1 MPRRTPSLR
10 LLALALV
17 AAATVFVTPAAAE
30 MPENRDAPT
39 ITEAGGPIVGQLLNG
54 NNGTWLYADGTGCRD
69 ECRYSF
75 AWFRCVPGGPC
86 SAIPGGATRAYRV
99 SLADVGRTLRVAVTA
114 TKHDCNAIG
123 QDCRLVSRT
132 AASAESAPI
141 APASP
146 PARLSIAHVG
156 VERATRGRHVV
167 GVRVTDEHGRGAAGA
182 RVTIRGAR
190 VDVTDASGLARVAV
204 PAGTS
209 LLAIRAER
217 AGAPAATL
225 TVRLPAAR

>member
-1 MPRRTPSLR
+1 
-10 LLALALV
+10 
-17 AAATVFVTPAAAE
+17 
-30 MPENRDAPT
+30 
-39 ITEAGGPIVGQLLNG
+39 
-54 NNGTWLYADGTGCRD
+54 
-69 ECRYSF
+69 
-75 AWFRCVPGGPC
+75 
-86 SAIPGGATRAYRV
+86 
-99 SLADVGRTLRVAVTA
+99 VGRTLRVAVTA

-123 QDCRLVSRT
+123 QDCRFVSRT
-132 AASAESAPI
+132 AASAETAPI

-146 PARLSIAHVG
+146 PGRLSIAHVG

>member
-1 MPRRTPSLR
+1 MSRRTPSLR
-10 LLALALV
+10 LLALALI

-39 ITEAGGPIVGQLLNG
+39 ITETGGPVVGQLLNG

-86 SAIPGGATRAYRV
+86 SAIPGGQVRTYRV
-99 SLADVGRTLRVAVTA
+99 DLADVGRALRVAVTA

-132 AASAESAPI
+132 AASAETEPV

-146 PARLSIAHVG
+146 PARLSIVHVG
-156 VERATRGRHVV
+156 VERATRGRHVAV
-167 GVRVTDEHGRGAAGA
+167 VRVTDEHGRGAAGV
-182 RVTIRGAR
+182 RVTIRGAGP
-190 VDVTDASGLARVAV
+190 DLTDASGLARVAV
-204 PAGTS
+204 RAGAS

-217 AGAPAATL
+217 AGAPPATL